1 MATFL
6 NFILLIFIAIVLIIT
21 LFAYRLYNQIHR
33 AADNFRRQMN
43 KQQHRSSHTHGEAR
57 DEETIIDRRT
67 QQEANKKIFSK
78 DEGEYVDYQEVDH
91 EH

>member
-6 NFILLIFIAIVLIIT
+6 NFILLVFIAIVLIIA
-21 LFAYRLYNQIHR
+21 LFAYRLYSQIHQ

-43 KQQHRSSHTHGEAR
+43 KHHHHSSHTHSEAG

-67 QQEANKKIFSK
+67 LQEANKKIFSK
-78 DEGEYVDYQEVDH
+78 DEGEYVDYQE
-91 EH
+91 